1 MKPAIVALCVVFSMG
16 ASAGPGEECLAS
28 FARDLKD
35 PESGRVIAFE
45 GNMLS
50 YTATNVYGARIQRKA
65 LCMKSGDK
73 FVRDRHAE
81 YVATLD
87 RATEM
92 ITKFSACKDSRK
104 STKAC
109 AKGSDALQ
117 LNILYV
123 GEEAYLDAVK
133 REARMDLGF

>member
-1 MKPAIVALCVVFSMG
+1 MKPAIFFLGMMLSMG
-16 ASAGPGEECLAS
+16 AYAGPGEECLAS

-45 GNMLS
+45 GVTLS

-65 LCMKSGDK
+65 LCMKSGDT

-81 YVATLD
+81 YVATLN

-92 ITKFSACKDSRK
+92 ITNFTACKDARK
-104 STKAC
+104 SARVC
-109 AKGSDALQ
+109 AKGSAALQ
-117 LNILYV
+117 LNILHV
-123 GEEAYLDAVK
+123 GEDAYIDAVK
-133 REARMDLGF
+133 REARIDLGF

>member
-1 MKPAIVALCVVFSMG
+1 MKCEVYL
-16 ASAGPGEECLAS
+16 GPNLRERLLLS
-28 FARDLKD
+28 
-35 PESGRVIAFE
+35 PIRVL
-45 GNMLS
+45 MR
-50 YTATNVYGARIQRKA
+50 VYGARIQRKA

-81 YVATLD
+81 YVATLA

-92 ITKFSACKDSRK
+92 ITNFSACKDSRK

-117 LNILYV
+117 LNILHV
-123 GEEAYLDAVK
+123 GEDAYIDAVK
-133 REARMDLGF
+133 REARMGLGF